1 MAITET
7 KKHHFVPRTYLKNF
21 AHKKNDDFYVSV
33 LQKDQPFEKIFE
45 SNIINVCAENHL
57 YTLTGNNESR
67 LQLENIYSNIFENE
81 YADLFSILTNDDI
94 WDITTDKKISIVS
107 AVITMFYR
115 TKKWINE
122 YNIFEDEALNKIFQT
137 CKQYEADHYINT
149 NGKRINIK
157 DMSLEELQYNQKNIT
172 RIPIILTQLKT
183 ALKLIEAK
191 QFDNINVFKIND
203 NSEFITSDNPVLARN
218 INKTITIPF
227 DIDNAYY
234 LPISNKYLLSIF
246 PKEDLPVNT
255 KIIRMGISKEQVA
268 HFNNCQLSNSDKFI
282 IGSNKGIIETKKNNS
297 TGQPI

>member
-1 MAITET
+1 MAKTEA

-21 AHKKNDDFYVSV
+21 AHRKNDDFYVSV
-33 LQKDQPFEKIFE
+33 LQKDQPCEKIFE

-94 WDITTDKKISIVS
+94 WDITTEKKRSIVS

-122 YNIFEDEALNKIFQT
+122 YNIFADEALNKIFQV
-137 CKQYEADHYINT
+137 CKQYNADHYINT
-149 NGKRINIK
+149 NGERINIK
-157 DMSLEELQYNQKNIT
+157 NKSLEELQYNQKNIT

-183 ALKLIEAK
+183 ALRLIEAK
-191 QFDNINVFKIND
+191 QFDNINVFKITD
-203 NSEFITSDNPVLARN
+203 NCEFITSDNPVVVRN
-218 INKTITIPF
+218 TNKMMTIPF

-246 PKEDLPVNT
+246 PNEDLPVNT
-255 KIIRMGISKEQVA
+255 KVIRMGISKEQVA
-268 HFNNCQLSNSDKFI
+268 NFNNSQLFNSDKFI
-282 IGSNKGIIETKKNNS
+282 IGSNSGIIETKRN
-297 TGQPI
+297 

>member
-1 MAITET
+1 MAKTET

-21 AHKKNDDFYVSV
+21 AHRKNDDFYVSV
-33 LQKDQPFEKIFE
+33 LQKDQPCEKIFE
-45 SNIINVCAENHL
+45 SNIINICAENHL

-67 LQLENIYSNIFENE
+67 LQLENIYSNVFENE

-94 WDITTDKKISIVS
+94 WDITSDKKISIIS

-122 YNIFEDEALNKIFQT
+122 YNIFADEALNKIFQT
-137 CKQYEADHYINT
+137 CKQYDADHYINT

-157 DMSLEELQYNQKNIT
+157 DKSLEQLQYNQKNIT
-172 RIPIILTQLKT
+172 RIPMILTQLKT

-191 QFDNINVFKIND
+191 QFDNINVLKIND
-203 NSEFITSDNPVLARN
+203 NSEFITSDNPVIARN
-218 INKTITIPF
+218 TNNTTIIPF
-227 DIDNAYY
+227 GIDNAYY

-255 KIIRMGISKEQVA
+255 KIMRMEISKEQVA
-268 HFNNCQLSNSDKFI
+268 DLNSSQLFYSDKFI
-282 IGSNKGIIETKKNNS
+282 IGSKNGIIETIENM
-297 TGQPI
+297 